1 MVALEDDGTPL
12 LRVQG
17 GAVQRRDLVADVRI
31 RNGLLELVGAA
42 EDLDSR
48 PRRGT
53 RARPQ
58 PSMRWSARVPVLR
71 SAEARGWG
79 VGFVDPREDDLFSD
93 RIILLP
99 GKPLLVSKW

>member
-42 EDLDSR
+42 EDLV
-48 PRRGT
+48 PRVRSARGT
-53 RARPQ
+53 RCVRDPIAAIDA
-58 PSMRWSARVPVLR
+58 ARVPVG
-71 SAEARGWG
+71 EC
-79 VGFVDPREDDLFSD
+79 
-93 RIILLP
+93 
-99 GKPLLVSKW
+99 